1 MVNPNRF
8 YTYAYLREDRT
19 PYYIGK
25 GSGKRI
31 YDKKGRPCN
40 KPKDKSR
47 IVFLKQNL
55 TEEEAFRHEI
65 YMIDVLGRKDLG
77 TGILHNKTDGGDG
90 ASGAIKSEELK
101 KKLSE
106 LMGGDKNHNYGK
118 KWWNDKCGNEVFS
131 IKCPPNWYS
140 GRNEETIQ
148 KGTET
153 RKGRKWW
160 NDGNGNSKFV
170 KECPGEGWVLGRS
183 EESKRNMSISTKH
196 PPKKT
201 RENLSKAKKGVKWW
215 NDGCGNN
222 KFSKECPGLNWFPGM
237 SEETKIRKSKAL
249 KGKTKSE
256 EHRRNTSE
264 GMKIR
269 NRGRKWW
276 NDGNG
281 NSKFVKECPGENWV
295 SGRGQLKNWHKG
307 T

>member
-1 MVNPNRF
+1 MKCKNQ
-8 YTYAYLREDRT
+8 YTNSYLYENARKRRT
-19 PYYIGK
+19 EIMKDQKINCGENHPLYGK
-25 GSGKRI
+25 
-31 YDKKGRPCN
+31 P
-40 KPKDKSR
+40 
-47 IVFLKQNL
+47 L
-55 TEEEAFRHEI
+55 
-65 YMIDVLGRKDLG
+65 
-77 TGILHNKTDGGDG
+77 
-90 ASGAIKSEELK
+90 SEETKRKISKSMKCNVPSEESNKKRSETLK
-101 KKLSE
+101 GENNPS
-106 LMGGDKNHNYGK
+106 YGK
-118 KWWNDKCGNEVFS
+118 KWWNDGCRSEVFS

-140 GRNEETIQ
+140 GRNEEVIQ

-269 NRGRKWW
+269 NRGRRWW
-276 NDGNG
+276 NDGCG
-281 NSKFVKECPGENWV
+281 NTKFAAKCPGENWV
-295 SGRGQLKNWHKG
+295 SGRGQLKNWHKD